1 MSAGQLLSLF
11 RDWKPHLPAIH
22 RGLVRGD
29 GGGAAYQ
36 GSKHAVVAISETLS
50 FELARRFPQIRVH
63 VIAPCQVQSNLP
75 GTSVMNR
82 AAAAGEIEEGEM
94 VRGLPEES
102 AEEQQVPASQPSC
115 TSMRSRGTGLIVG
128 VWRARQAGFALT
140 IEAHAQ
146 QTFDRM

>member
-1 MSAGQLLSLF
+1 MPASSF
-11 RDWKPHLPAIH
+11 PSSIRDWKPHLPAIR

-82 AAAAGEIEEGEM
+82 AAAAGEIEEGEV

-102 AEEQQVPASQPSC
+102 AEEQQVGLLAPAC
-115 TSMRSRGTGLIVG
+115 AAG
-128 VWRARQAGFALT
+128 VQ
-140 IEAHAQ
+140 
-146 QTFDRM
+146 D

>member
-82 AAAAGEIEEGEM
+82 AAAAGEIEEGEV

-102 AEEQQVPASQPSC
+102 AEEQQVTVDPSP
-115 TSMRSRGTGLIVG
+115 
-128 VWRARQAGFALT
+128 
-140 IEAHAQ
+140 
-146 QTFDRM
+146 

>member
-1 MSAGQLLSLF
+1 MSAGQLPFPLSGTGSLIC
-11 RDWKPHLPAIH
+11 LLH

-50 FELARRFPQIRVH
+50 FELARRWPSIRVH

-82 AAAAGEIEEGEM
+82 AAAAGEIEEGEV

-102 AEEQQVPASQPSC
+102 TEEQQVPASQPSC
-115 TSMRSRGTGLIVG
+115 TSVRSRGTGLIVG
-128 VWRARQAGFALT
+128 GCVLRGRRGL
-140 IEAHAQ
+140 
-146 QTFDRM
+146 R

>member
-82 AAAAGEIEEGEM
+82 AAAAGEIDEGEV

-102 AEEQQVPASQPSC
+102 TEEQQVPASQPSC
-115 TSMRSRGTGLIVG
+115 TSVQQGYRITRIVG
-128 VWRARQAGFALT
+128 VLCTAGGICADDRGARAADL
-140 IEAHAQ
+140 
-146 QTFDRM
+146 

>member
-1 MSAGQLLSLF
+1 
-11 RDWKPHLPAIH
+11 
-22 RGLVRGD
+22 
-29 GGGAAYQ
+29 
-36 GSKHAVVAISETLS
+36 
-50 FELARRFPQIRVH
+50 
-63 VIAPCQVQSNLP
+63 
-75 GTSVMNR
+75 MNR
-82 AAAAGEIEEGEM
+82 AAAAGEMEEGEV

-115 TSMRSRGTGLIVG
+115 ASRGTGLIVG